1 MPDKSAARVL
11 VVDDSIEMA
20 RVLAEG
26 LADRGYDGVPCGSGG
41 EAAQRLTGE
50 TFDAVVTDLRMPR
63 VDGLELLAISRRLA
77 PQRPVII
84 ITAYSAI
91 DTAVECIRQGAY
103 HYLTKPVKLDEL
115 NIFLSRALE
124 EARVRREA
132 TSLRATLRERFST
145 SAIVGTS
152 QPIRALHDFIERVA
166 DTPAPVLIFGETGSG
181 KGLVARALHA
191 ESQRASAPFVAVNC
205 AALPENLLESELF
218 GHVRGAFTGAT
229 ADRVGLFAQADGGT
243 LFLDEIGDMP
253 ASLQA
258 KLLHVL
264 EQNVIRPIG
273 SERERRI
280 DVRIIAATHRDLPV
294 AVRQGQFRE
303 DLLYR
308 LDVVSVRVPALR
320 NRREDLPDL
329 AARFLEQARARYPR
343 SPVERF
349 GAEALELLGGYGWPG
364 NVRELAHTIE
374 KAVLLGNGPE
384 IVAKDL
390 PEVVRQGQS
399 SDGMVFQGE
408 VIPIRKLQRKY
419 AAWALARFGGHR
431 GRTTESL
438 GIDAKTL
445 NKWLNAVDDDGGDK

>member
-11 VVDDSIEMA
+11 VVDDSLEMA
-20 RVLAEG
+20 RALAEG
-26 LADRGYDGVPCGSGG
+26 LGDRGFAAIACGSGREG
-41 EAAQRLTGE
+41 VQRLEDE

-63 VDGLELLAISRRLA
+63 VDGLELLAVSRRLA
-77 PQRPVII
+77 PQRPVIV

-91 DTAVECIRQGAY
+91 DNAVECIRQGAY

-115 NIFLSRALE
+115 ALFLSRGLE

-132 TSLRATLRERFST
+132 TTLKAVLRERFSA

-152 QPIRALHDFIERVA
+152 EPIRALHDFIERVA

-181 KGLVARALHA
+181 KGLAARALHA
-191 ESQRASAPFVAVNC
+191 ESERAGAPFVAVNC
-205 AALPENLLESELF
+205 AALPETLLESELF

-229 ADRVGLFAQADGGT
+229 GDRAGLFAQADGGT

-253 ASLQA
+253 AALQA

-264 EQNVIRPIG
+264 EQNVIRPLG

-280 DVRIIAATHRDLPV
+280 DVRIIAATHRDLPA

-320 NRREDLPDL
+320 DRREDIPEL

-343 SPVERF
+343 SPVERI
-349 GAEALELLGGYGWPG
+349 GAQALALLTEYGWPG
-364 NVRELAHTIE
+364 NVRELAHAME
-374 KAVLLGNGPE
+374 KAVLLGTVPELGPG
-384 IVAKDL
+384 DL
-390 PEVVRQGQS
+390 PEAVRQGPS
-399 SDGMVFQGE
+399 GDGMVFQGE
-408 VIPIRKLQRKY
+408 VIPIRKLQRRY

-431 GRTTESL
+431 GRTTERL

-445 NKWLNAVDDDGGDK
+445 AKWLNAADEDEEK